1 MMNEWPECAHRKHL
15 TEQIMLSLIAIF
27 LITIAILSLLKVRR
41 TKLTKKLFDEMKIK
55 QEQK

>member
-1 MMNEWPECAHRKHL
+1 
-15 TEQIMLSLIAIF
+15 MLSLIAIF

-55 QEQK
+55 KEQKSNEEVEI